1 MNRYL
6 LEDIKKTIESF
17 VAIESLKNKT
27 FFITGANGLIGS
39 FLIDALMYL
48 NEKYGL
54 NITVVANSRSR
65 EKLEKRFPNYVSD
78 KHFKYYI
85 GDINKPINCDE
96 KVDFI
101 VNCASNTHPVGYATD
116 PIGTIMT
123 NIQGT
128 ANVLDF
134 ASKCG
139 AKKTIFLSSV
149 EIYGENIYNIERFKE
164 DQMGYIDC
172 NSLRAGYNEAKRCGE
187 ALCQAYIEKNGIDV
201 SILRLPRT
209 YGPTM
214 KMDDSKALSQFIL
227 KAVAGED
234 IVLKSRGEQYF
245 SYLYVADA
253 VGGILKC
260 LVAGKCGEAY
270 NLGNIES
277 DIKLK
282 DLADMVAE
290 IAGVKVVFELPKET
304 EAKGFSKATV
314 ARLDY
319 TKAERE
325 LGFRPQYS
333 IRDGVEK
340 TIGVLKEIE
349 DLGLCHKIVV

>member
-17 VAIESLKNKT
+17 DTVDSIKNRT

-39 FLIDALMYL
+39 FLIDVLMHL
-48 NEKYGL
+48 NENNDS
-54 NITVVANSRSR
+54 NITIIANSRSK
-65 EKLEKRFPNYVSD
+65 EKLEKRFPDYVSD

-101 VNCASNTHPVGYATD
+101 INCASNTHPVGYATD

-134 ASKCG
+134 ATKCK

-149 EIYGENIYNIERFKE
+149 EIYGENVHNIERFKE
-164 DQMGYIDC
+164 NEMGYIDC

-187 ALCQAYIEKNGIDV
+187 ALCQAYIEKNEINV

-253 VGGILKC
+253 VGGILEC

-277 DIKLK
+277 DIRLK
-282 DLADMVAE
+282 DLAEMVAE
-290 IAGVKVVFELPKET
+290 IAGAKVVYDLPDEK

-319 TKAERE
+319 SRAERE
-325 LGFRPQYS
+325 LGFRPQFDIES
-333 IRDGVEK
+333 GVRRTITALREK
-340 TIGVLKEIE
+340 Q
-349 DLGLCHKIVV
+349 

>member
-1 MNRYL
+1 MQDMKQLY

-17 VAIESLKNKT
+17 VTIESIKNWT

-39 FLIDALMYL
+39 FLIDILMYL
-48 NEKYGL
+48 NANNDS
-54 NITVVANSRSR
+54 NITIIANSRSK
-65 EKLEKRFPNYVSD
+65 EKLEKRFPDYVSD

-134 ASKCG
+134 ATKCKT
-139 AKKTIFLSSV
+139 AKTIFLSSV

-164 DQMGYIDC
+164 DEMGYINC

-187 ALCQAYIEKNGIDV
+187 TLCQAYIEKNGIDV

-227 KAVAGED
+227 KAAAGED

-245 SYLYVADA
+245 SYLYVADV

-277 DIKLK
+277 DIRLK
-282 DLADMVAE
+282 DLAEMVAE
-290 IAGVKVVFELPKET
+290 IAGVKVVYDLPDEK

-319 TKAERE
+319 SKAEHELEFHPRVDIENGVRRTIAVLRE
-325 LGFRPQYS
+325 KR
-333 IRDGVEK
+333 
-340 TIGVLKEIE
+340 
-349 DLGLCHKIVV
+349 